1 MKKIVSIIVVS
12 MALWMASFGAY
23 AQQTPTPPDTQARV
37 GSNLVNQ
44 VSAAN
49 FKTVAEVPALQQNV
63 LTTAAAAAASRLLNI
78 ATDNYAEVSA
88 IRGAALAVAL
98 KSFQTMNAQE
108 SMALAKSMSADQA
121 QQMQQLL
128 AALNAGG
135 IGTKTMQTVPPVS
148 VAPPAGGQ

>member
-1 MKKIVSIIVVS
+1 M
-12 MALWMASFGAY
+12 G
-23 AQQTPTPPDTQARV
+23 Q
-37 GSNLVNQ
+37 NLFNQ

-121 QQMQQLL
+121 QQMQSLMS
-128 AALNAGG
+128 ALNMGG
-135 IGTKTMQTVPPVS
+135 VQTKSMQSVPPVS
-148 VAPPAGGQ
+148 TPPPAGG